1 MGDAPTPETTPGQPA
16 PSPTPVTEKP
26 AEQKPLEQKPVEQ
39 KPAPQSS
46 SRQFFAKYGLG
57 VVAVLLVVVITLY
70 FCLPGLFEQE
80 TDDAY
85 VEGHVVSLMP
95 KLPAYVVA
103 LHVDDN
109 ARVKAGDL
117 LVELDQRD
125 YLVESNV
132 DQANLEVAGSKLE
145 EAQATVRV
153 ARANADEARANVE
166 LAQASADLA
175 VIDLRRLRAVSDTRA
190 VSSERLD
197 TAQAAADGTQAALAA
212 AKKKAVST
220 ASEVDLAQ
228 AQVTTAQ
235 NSVDQA
241 RALLGR
247 AELNLSYTGIYAPIS
262 GTIADKN
269 VETGDFVQPGQLLF
283 SIVPDDLYVIANYK
297 ETQLKRMRPG
307 QKVVVRV
314 DAFPNVRLSG
324 HIDSIQRGTGSRFAL
339 LPPENATGN
348 FIKVVQRVPVKIV
361 FDHPND
367 ALPYLSPGMSVE
379 TRVYY
384 SQEVH

>member
-1 MGDAPTPETTPGQPA
+1 MSDASVPQKTSEPPAPT
-16 PSPTPVTEKP
+16 PTPVTEKP
-26 AEQKPLEQKPVEQ
+26 AQPS
-39 KPAPQSS
+39 AF
-46 SRQFFAKYGLG
+46 RQFLAKYGIG
-57 VVAVLLVVVITLY
+57 IVAVSLVLGITLY
-70 FCLPGLFEQE
+70 FWLPGFFEQE

-85 VEGHVVSLMP
+85 VEGHVVSMIP
-95 KLPAYVVA
+95 KLPAYVVK

-109 ARVKAGDL
+109 ARIKAGEL
-117 LVELDQRD
+117 LVELDKRD

-132 DQANLEVAGSKLE
+132 DRANLEVAGSRLE
-145 EAQATVRV
+145 EAQAAVLV
-153 ARANADEARANVE
+153 AQANADEARANVA
-166 LAQASADLA
+166 LAQSSAGLA
-175 VIDLRRLRAVSDTRA
+175 AIDLKRLLAVSDSRA

-197 TAQAAADGTQAALAA
+197 TAQAALDGTRAALEA

-220 ASEVDLAQ
+220 ASQAELAQ
-228 AQVTTAQ
+228 AEVTTAQ
-235 NSVDQA
+235 NSVEQA

-247 AELNLSYTGIYAPIS
+247 ANLNLAYTEIFAPIS
-262 GTIADKN
+262 GTIANKN

-297 ETQLKRMRPG
+297 ETQMKRMRTG
-307 QKVVVRV
+307 EKVVVRV
-314 DAFPNVRLSG
+314 DAFPDVRLSG
-324 HIDSIQRGTGSRFAL
+324 HVDSIQRGTGSRFAL

-384 SQEVH
+384 TEEAR